1 MKKLLIISLHADP
14 SMPPGVG
21 EWGGTHTYMREL
33 LTELYDTDYDITLI
47 TRKVYP
53 NEETIEHI
61 SPFCRILR
69 LTLGTFENFDKRNL
83 YALHE
88 VTFFQ
93 TLDKLNDLKFIPDII
108 HSVYWNSGH
117 LAMRLSNLWNVPYV
131 HSVISNGKGRNE
143 HGATGTASHRIEIET
158 QVFTHAS
165 LILCVAESEK
175 AEICK
180 YYDIQP
186 SKVVVAGQYIHPAF
200 ISASHDSFGSPRKSG
215 IHYKIEPTYFSPY
228 LQTQITTGEWWK
240 KQVFTYTGRLGADKG
255 ISFIV
260 QAWYHLQQKYHETCP
275 PLWIIGG
282 SPADIENIRTQL
294 GISEQ
299 ELSNLENSR
308 QIIWWGFL
316 DENGISAI
324 YSKSLTLITHSKYE
338 PGGRVA
344 VEAMCEGI
352 PVLATPNGFA
362 LDTIQNWTNG
372 FLIPYGDISTL
383 EVRMEHFIK
392 QPYLSNCMGQQ
403 ARQTGQDTLKNW
415 NFKDKH
421 LSVYTAA
428 TEGNEFKEEPHKNS
442 ELNPNFRIPL
452 TYPFN
457 MYLVDKS
464 DILQIMHEN
473 GITDVISIVNCS
485 NSSSSACWTV
495 ECSNKN
501 YFIKIPYDRMNYS
514 ALWSEDKEQPTV
526 ISSIKRYHAELGA
539 TAFRGIPPLLGKH
552 GPKHALIREKY
563 ENIELPV
570 DQQLSSVLQTIND
583 FYESNSISDQEC
595 MQSLNKLIQQETNY
609 QKIDNMY
616 KQIVASNYPWQYYY
630 GDYSLR
636 VELLRWNHY
645 YDLLYPVQ
653 QKSIMSIYPNVFHVA
668 NSLSLGEFD
677 LQPVLNHGGFDYKNL
692 IFVPQTVLV
701 DNEKLHLGW
710 PGIDYADF
718 LLTFV
723 TKNYTSEETKNL
735 WESIL
740 KSVPTSHITNSIL
753 GGWLLLG
760 ICKELVSEAA
770 RLNPISVSLK
780 KRVDILLKIFQ

>member
-1 MKKLLIISLHADP
+1 MRKLLIISLHADP

-33 LTELYDTDYDITLI
+33 LTELYDTDYKVILI

-53 NEETIEHI
+53 NEETVEHI

-69 LTLGTFENFDKRNL
+69 LTLGTYENFDKRDL

-88 VTFFQ
+88 VTFLQ
-93 TLDKLNDLKFIPDII
+93 ALEKLNELKFVPDII

-143 HGATGTASHRIEIET
+143 HGATGTAPHRIEIET

-186 SKVVVAGQYIHPAF
+186 SKVIVAGQYIHPAF

-228 LQTQITTGEWWK
+228 IQTQITTGEWWR
-240 KQVFTYTGRLGADKG
+240 KQVFTYTGRLSADKG

-260 QAWYHLQQKYHETCP
+260 QAWYHLQQKYHEACP

-282 SPADIENIRTQL
+282 SPADIENIRPQL

-299 ELSNLENSR
+299 ELSRIENSR

-324 YSKSLTLITHSKYE
+324 YGKTLALITHSKYE

-362 LDTIQNWTNG
+362 LDTIQNWFNG
-372 FLIPYGDISTL
+372 FLIPYGDISIL

-415 NFKDKH
+415 NFRDKH
-421 LSVYTAA
+421 LTAYTAA
-428 TEGNEFKEEPHKNS
+428 IEGKEFEEKSHKKS
-442 ELNPNFRIPL
+442 ELNSNFRIPL

-473 GITDVISIVNCS
+473 GITDVISIANCS
-485 NSSSSACWTV
+485 NSSSASWII

-501 YFIKIPYDRMNYS
+501 YFIKMPYDRMNYS
-514 ALWSEDKEQPTV
+514 ALWSEDKEQPAV
-526 ISSIKRYHAELGA
+526 ISSIKRYCAELGA
-539 TAFRGIPPLLGKH
+539 TAFHGIPPLLGKH
-552 GPKHALIREKY
+552 DSRHALIREKY

-570 DQQLSSVLQTIND
+570 DQQLSNALQAINN
-583 FYESNSISDQEC
+583 FYESNPISDQEC
-595 MQSLNKLIQQETNY
+595 MQNLNKLIQQETDY
-609 QKIDNMY
+609 QKIDKMY
-616 KQIVASNYPWQYYY
+616 KQIVASYNPWQYYY
-630 GDYSLR
+630 SDYSLR

-653 QKSIMSIYPNVFHVA
+653 QEPIMSIYQKVFHVV
-668 NSLSLGEFD
+668 NTLSLGESN
-677 LQPVLNHGGFDYKNL
+677 LQPVLSHGGFDYKNL
-692 IFVPQTVLV
+692 IFNPQTILL

-723 TKNYTSEETKNL
+723 TKSYASEETINL
-735 WESIL
+735 WKSIL
-740 KSVPTSHITNSIL
+740 KTVPTLHITNSIL

-770 RLNPISVSLK
+770 RLNPISASLK
-780 KRVDILLKIFQ
+780 KRADILLQIFQ

>member
-33 LTELYDTDYDITLI
+33 LTELYDTDYNVILI

-53 NEETIEHI
+53 NEETVEHI

-69 LTLGTFENFDKRNL
+69 LTLGTYENFDKRDL

-88 VTFFQ
+88 VTFLQ
-93 TLDKLNDLKFIPDII
+93 TLEKLNELKFVPDII

-143 HGATGTASHRIEIET
+143 HGATGTAPHRIEIET

-200 ISASHDSFGSPRKSG
+200 ISASHDSFGSPRRSG

-228 LQTQITTGEWWK
+228 IQTQITTGEWWR
-240 KQVFTYTGRLGADKG
+240 KQAFTYTGRLCADKG

-260 QAWYHLQQKYHETCP
+260 QAWYHLQQKYHEACP

-282 SPADIENIRTQL
+282 SPADIENIRSQL
-294 GISEQ
+294 EISEQ
-299 ELSNLENSR
+299 ELSRLENNR
-308 QIIWWGFL
+308 QIVWWGFL

-324 YSKSLTLITHSKYE
+324 YGKTLALITHSKYE
-338 PGGRVA
+338 PGGRVV

-362 LDTIQNWTNG
+362 LDTIQNWSNG
-372 FLIPYGDISTL
+372 FLIPYGDISIL

-403 ARQTGQDTLKNW
+403 ARQTGQETLKNW
-415 NFKDKH
+415 NFRDKH
-421 LSVYTAA
+421 LTAYTAA
-428 TEGNEFKEEPHKNS
+428 IEGKEFEENSHKKS

-485 NSSSSACWTV
+485 NSSSASWII

-501 YFIKIPYDRMNYS
+501 YFIKIPYDRMNY
-514 ALWSEDKEQPTV
+514 ATLWSEDKEQPVV
-526 ISSIKRYHAELGA
+526 ISSIKRYRAELGA
-539 TAFRGIPPLLGKH
+539 TAFHGIPPLLGKH
-552 GPKHALIREKY
+552 DPRHALIREKY

-570 DQQLSSVLQTIND
+570 DQQLSNVLQTINN
-583 FYESNSISDQEC
+583 FYESNPISDREC
-595 MQSLNKLIQQETNY
+595 MQSLNELIQQETNY
-609 QKIDNMY
+609 QKIDKMY
-616 KQIVASNYPWQYYY
+616 KQIVATYNPWQYYY
-630 GDYSLR
+630 SDYSLR

-645 YDLLYPVQ
+645 YELLHPVQ
-653 QKSIMSIYPNVFHVA
+653 QEPIMPIYPKVFHVA
-668 NSLSLGEFD
+668 NTLSLGESN

-692 IFVPQTVLV
+692 IFNPQTILL

-723 TKNYTSEETKNL
+723 TKSYASEETINL
-735 WESIL
+735 WENIL
-740 KSVPTSHITNSIL
+740 KPVPTLHITNSIL

-760 ICKELVSEAA
+760 ICKELISEAA
-770 RLNPISVSLK
+770 RLNPISASLK
-780 KRVDILLKIFQ
+780 KRGDILLQIFQ

>member
-33 LTELYDTDYDITLI
+33 LTELLDTDYDVTLI

-53 NEETIEHI
+53 DEETVEQIA
-61 SPFCRILR
+61 PFCRILR
-69 LTLGTFENFDKRNL
+69 LTLGSFEHFDKRDL
-83 YALHE
+83 YELHE
-88 VTFFQ
+88 VTFLQ
-93 TLDKLNDLKFIPDII
+93 LTEKLDELKFVPDII

-117 LAMRLSNLWNVPYV
+117 LAMRLSNLWNIPYV
-131 HSVISNGKGRNE
+131 HSVISNGKGRNA
-143 HGATGTASHRIEIET
+143 HGATGNAAHRIDIET
-158 QVFTHAS
+158 HVFTHAS
-165 LILCVAESEK
+165 FILCVAKSEK
-175 AEICK
+175 SEICE
-180 YYDIQP
+180 YYGIHP
-186 SKVVVAGQYIHPAF
+186 SKVIVAGQYIHPSF

-215 IHYKIEPTYFSPY
+215 IHYKIESTYFSPY
-228 LQTQITTGEWWK
+228 LQTQTPTGEWWR
-240 KQVFTYTGRLGADKG
+240 KQVFTYTGRLSVDKG
-255 ISFIV
+255 ISFII

-282 SPADIENIRTQL
+282 SPADIEKIRPQL

-299 ELSNLENSR
+299 ELLRLENSR

-324 YSKSLTLITHSKYE
+324 YSKTLALITHSKYE

-344 VEAMCEGI
+344 MEAMCEGL

-372 FLIPYGDISTL
+372 FLISYGDISTL

-403 ARQTGQDTLKNW
+403 ARQTGVDTLKNW
-415 NFKDKH
+415 SFKDKH
-421 LSVYTAA
+421 IAAYTAA
-428 TEGNEFKEEPHKNS
+428 IEGSELRDDFHENS
-442 ELNPNFRIPL
+442 ELNPDFRIPF

-485 NSSSSACWTV
+485 NSSSASWTI
-495 ECSNKN
+495 ECSNMN
-501 YFIKIPYDRMNYS
+501 YFLKIPYDRMNYS
-514 ALWSEDKEQPTV
+514 ALWSENGEQQEV

-539 TAFRGIPPLLGKH
+539 TSFNEIPPLLGTN
-552 GPKHALIREKY
+552 GPRHALIRKKY
-563 ENIELPV
+563 ENIEIPL
-570 DQQLSSVLQTIND
+570 DQQLSHVLHAINS
-583 FYESNSISDQEC
+583 FYEKNSLSDLEY
-595 MQSLNKLIQQETNY
+595 MQNINKLIQKEVNY
-609 QKIDNMY
+609 CKIDNLY
-616 KQIVASNYPWQYYY
+616 KKIASSDYPWQYYY
-630 GDYSLR
+630 NDYSLR

-645 YDLLYPVQ
+645 YNLLSPVQ
-653 QKSIMSIYPNVFHVA
+653 RRLIRSIYPEIFQVA
-668 NSLSLGEFD
+668 STLSQKESD
-677 LQPVLNHGGFDYKNL
+677 LRPVLNHGGLDYKNL
-692 IFVPQTVLV
+692 IFTPQPVRL
-701 DNEKLHLGW
+701 DNEKIHPGW
-710 PGIDYADF
+710 PGIDYVDF

-723 TKNYTSEETKNL
+723 TKNYASEETKEL

-740 KSVPTSHITNSIL
+740 GSVPTLHITSSIL

-760 ICKELVSEAA
+760 ICKELISEAA
-770 RLNPISVSLK
+770 RLNPISAPLLK
-780 KRVDILLKIFQ
+780 RIDILLRIFR